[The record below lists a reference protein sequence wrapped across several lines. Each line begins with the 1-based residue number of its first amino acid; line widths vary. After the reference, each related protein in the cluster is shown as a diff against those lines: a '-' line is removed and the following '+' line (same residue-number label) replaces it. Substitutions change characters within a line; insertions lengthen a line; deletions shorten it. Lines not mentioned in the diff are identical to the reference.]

1 MIPGEC
7 IRALNALPA
16 RSGGY
21 VLYWMQSSQRTV
33 GNLALEYA
41 IRKANKFK
49 LPVLACFCIDPLYPE
64 ANLRHYTFMAEGLVS
79 AGRSLETMQIP
90 LAIFWGTP
98 GESIAGAAKDAA
110 MVVTDRGYLAL
121 HRNWRKDLA
130 GMVDCPLVMVEDNA
144 IVPVETVSGKEE
156 WSAGTI
162 RKKIH
167 RQLMRFLEPVES
179 THVQYPSPSP
189 EHGGI
194 PYHEAETLI
203 TRVKGKGPGPSPLY
217 RGGEH
222 EALLR
227 LEKFIAGDLSRYPS
241 GQNDPASPVT
251 SGLSPYIHFGQVS
264 PAYITQRVLE
274 SRQPGADAFLEQ
286 LIIRRELSLNFVH
299 FNPHY
304 DSYLGLPGW
313 AKMTL
318 AEHADDPR
326 EYVYTEAEFEEARTH
341 DPFWNAAQQE
351 LLVTGKMHG
360 YMRMY
365 WGKKVLEWTE
375 TPEQAYAIALSLN
388 NRYELDGRDPNGY
401 AGVAWCFGKHDRA
414 WGERPVF
421 GKVRYMNAAGLKRKF
436 RIDQYVER
444 VAALAEEHGP
454 GVSW

>member
-1 MIPGEC
+1 MIPGER
-7 IRALNALPA
+7 IRALNALPV

-21 VLYWMQSSQRTV
+21 VLYWMQSSPRTV

-41 IRKANKFK
+41 IRKANNLKI
-49 LPVLACFCIDPLYPE
+49 PVFACFCIDPFYPE

-79 AGRSLETMQIP
+79 AGRSLEKMHIP
-90 LAIFWGTP
+90 LAIFWGAP
-98 GESIAGAAKDAA
+98 GESIPGAAEDAS
-110 MVVTDRGYLAL
+110 MIVTDRGYLGL
-121 HRNWRKDLA
+121 HRTWRSDVA
-130 GMVDCPLVMVEDNA
+130 EVVECPLVMVEDNA
-144 IVPVETVSGKEE
+144 VVPVEAASGKEE

-167 RQLMRFLEPVES
+167 RQLMRFLEPVRS
-179 THVQYPSPSP
+179 NSVQYPSPSLD
-189 EHGGI
+189 HGGI
-194 PYHEAETLI
+194 PFIDAETLVR
-203 TRVKGKGPGPSPLY
+203 RVQEQNPGPSPVY

-227 LEKFIAGDLSRYPS
+227 LEKFIAGDLSQYPS
-241 GQNDPASPVT
+241 GQNDPARPIT
-251 SGLSPYIHFGQVS
+251 SGLSPYLHFGQIS
-264 PAYITQRVLE
+264 PSYIAQRVLE

-304 DSYLGLPGW
+304 DRYEGLPGW
-313 AKMTL
+313 ARKTL
-318 AEHADDPR
+318 SEHAGDPR
-326 EYVYTEAEFEEARTH
+326 EYVYTEAEFEDARTH

-365 WGKKVLEWTE
+365 WGKKILEWTE
-375 TPEQAYAIALSLN
+375 TPEQGYAIALALN

-401 AGVAWCFGKHDRA
+401 AGIAWCFGKHDRA

-421 GKVRYMNAAGLKRKF
+421 GKVRYMNAAGLERKF
-436 RIDQYVER
+436 RIEKYVER
-444 VAALAEEHGP
+444 VAVLAEEHGR
-454 GVSW
+454 GVTR

>member
-1 MIPGEC
+1 MIPGER

-41 IRKANKFK
+41 IRKANQFK
-49 LPVLACFCIDPLYPE
+49 LPVLACFCFDPLYPE
-64 ANLRHYTFMAEGLVS
+64 SNLRHYTFMAEGLVS
-79 AGRSLETMQIP
+79 AGRALETMRIP
-90 LAIFWGTP
+90 LAVFWGAP
-98 GESIAGAAKDAA
+98 GESIPGAANDAA

-121 HRNWRKDLA
+121 HRTWRKDLS
-130 GMVDCPLVMVEDNA
+130 GMLDCPLVMVEDNA
-144 IVPVETVSGKEE
+144 VVPVEAASGKEE

-167 RQLMRFLEPVES
+167 RQLMRFLEPVER
-179 THVQYPSPSP
+179 TMVQYPSPSP

-194 PYHEAETLI
+194 PYNEADSLI
-203 TRVKGKGPGPSPLY
+203 ARVKEKSPGPSPLY
-217 RGGEH
+217 RGGED

-227 LEKFIAGDLSRYPS
+227 LERFIAGDLSRYS
-241 GQNDPASPVT
+241 AGQNDPANPVT

-264 PAYITQRVLE
+264 PAYIAQRVLE
-274 SRQPGADAFLEQ
+274 SRQPGADPFLEQ

-304 DSYLGLPGW
+304 DRYEGLPAW
-313 AKMTL
+313 AKLTL

-326 EYVYTEAEFEEARTH
+326 EYVYTEAEFEGARTH

-360 YMRMY
+360 YIRMY
-365 WGKKVLEWTE
+365 WGKKILEWTE
-375 TPEQAYAIALSLN
+375 SPEQAYAIAVALN

-401 AGVAWCFGKHDRA
+401 AGIAWCFGKHDRA

-436 RIDQYVER
+436 WMERYVER
-444 VAALAEEHGP
+444 VAALEEEHGR
-454 GVSW
+454 GVSQ

>member
-1 MIPGEC
+1 MIPGERIC
-7 IRALNALPA
+7 ALNALPA
-16 RSGGY
+16 RSGEY

-41 IRKANKFK
+41 IRKANKYK
-49 LPVLACFCIDPLYPE
+49 IPVVACFCIDPSYPE

-79 AGRSLETMQIP
+79 AGRSLETMHIP
-90 LAIFWGTP
+90 LAIFWGVP

-121 HRNWRKDLA
+121 HQTWRKDLA
-130 GMVDCPLVMVEDNA
+130 RMVDCPLVMVEDNA
-144 IVPVETVSGKEE
+144 VVPVETASGKEE

-167 RQLMRFLEPVES
+167 RQLMRFLEPVER
-179 THVQYPSPSP
+179 TQVQYPSPSP
-189 EHGGI
+189 EHEGI
-194 PYHEAETLI
+194 PYKEAGTLI
-203 TRVKGKGPGPSPLY
+203 TRVKEKNPGPSPLY
-217 RGGEH
+217 RGGEQ

-227 LEKFIAGDLSRYPS
+227 LEKFLRGGLPRYPS
-241 GQNDPASPVT
+241 GQSDPASPAT

-264 PAYITQRVLE
+264 PAYIAQRVLE
-274 SRQPGADAFLEQ
+274 SRQPGSDAFLEQ

-304 DSYLGLPGW
+304 DGYEGLPEW
-313 AKMTL
+313 AKKTL

-365 WGKKVLEWTE
+365 WGKKILEWTE
-375 TPEQAYAIALSLN
+375 NPEQAYAIALSLN

-414 WGERPVF
+414 WGERPVL

-436 RIDQYVER
+436 RIERYVER

-454 GVSW
+454 GVS